1 MTAADDAPR
10 PARRRLLTWG
20 LPVLAVTAAAVIAG
34 AAYQRSHDESTRAS
48 AAADSSRSSTI
59 ARSADGR
66 SLWLTSPDDDQLL
79 EVDPSSLEVVQAV
92 GIEGQPRE
100 LTAIGDRILVTGAQS
115 TSLAVV
121 DPEGPGGDAQEPGTP
136 DVGSIPL
143 PCGGSR
149 GVVSV
154 PASASGPK
162 QDLAIVT
169 CPTDDL
175 LAVVDLEAGRTIGTI
190 PMPERP
196 TGIVRDG
203 STVTVS
209 TAGDGHLHTIP
220 TSGLED
226 LADGKLSVAD
236 ARVLLTDRKVW
247 VDGKRTASTLA
258 ALDVGP
264 SGPVGTYQVVDNERK
279 LSRAEI
285 ESGSTYGSPKDGRA
299 RLEPAIA
306 GACGARFSSLTD
318 EPRRLS
324 GPVALAASPTSD
336 LVWVVGEFS
345 HSVSV
350 VRCDGTDP
358 GGESVTVAAFDVGEG
373 ARGIVLADDGRT
385 AYVDVGFDHQI
396 AELRLPGGAE
406 DVDTDEAIERMAPA
420 KVGRRTVDDRYLSP
434 LAQQGRRMF
443 NDATNTH
450 LTPFGVVTCGS
461 CHPSAGE
468 DGRSWRI
475 ETVDQ
480 TTKGIERKVRR
491 TPPAWQVDPKV
502 KPLHW
507 DGEFTSSD
515 DLTLTTIQRLLGGD
529 GLLVDTAAISAYVA
543 EVRAPPERPVRN
555 GDRVTRAVRHGKEL
569 VTSLGCTRCHSGEAG
584 TDGKAHDVLAPSKVP
599 DGDLAAVITPPLR
612 AVRGRAPYGHDGRAP
627 VLAALLMAHGDGKGG
642 TIALTPEELVAVV
655 SYLETR

>member
-1 MTAADDAPR
+1 M
-10 PARRRLLTWG
+10 RLYL
-20 LPVLAVTAAAVIAG
+20 
-34 AAYQRSHDESTRAS
+34 
-48 AAADSSRSSTI
+48 SSYR
-59 ARSADGR
+59 
-66 SLWLTSPDDDQLL
+66 
-79 EVDPSSLEVVQAV
+79 V
-92 GIEGQPRE
+92 
-100 LTAIGDRILVTGAQS
+100 GDRA
-115 TSLAVV
+115 
-121 DPEGPGGDAQEPGTP
+121 
-136 DVGSIPL
+136 GS
-143 PCGGSR
+143 
-149 GVVSV
+149 
-154 PASASGPK
+154 
-162 QDLAIVT
+162 
-169 CPTDDL
+169 L
-175 LAVVDLEAGRTIGTI
+175 LA
-190 PMPERP
+190 
-196 TGIVRDG
+196 
-203 STVTVS
+203 
-209 TAGDGHLHTIP
+209 
-220 TSGLED
+220 
-226 LADGKLSVAD
+226 
-236 ARVLLTDRKVW
+236 LLG
-247 VDGKRTASTLA
+247 DGKRA
-258 ALDVGP
+258 ALIENALDLYSDDAREMHRTEIYDP
-264 SGPVGTYQVVDNERK
+264 A
-279 LSRAEI
+279 AELASLGI
-285 ESGSTYGSPKDGRA
+285 VSTRLDLRDYFGRPEA
-299 RLEPAIA
+299 
-306 GACGARFSSLTD
+306 LT
-318 EPRRLS
+318 EALS
-324 GPVALAASPTSD
+324 GFD

-569 VTSLGCTRCHSGEAG
+569 VTSLGCTSCHSGEAG

-599 DGDLAAVITPPLR
+599 DGGLAAVITPPLR